1 MLRFLADE
9 NFHGDIVR
17 GLMLRQPVLDILRV
31 QDVGLGEADD
41 AEILVW
47 AAANDRIVLSH
58 DRATMPD
65 FAYQRVKDGQKM
77 AGLFLLNDRDPIGQS
92 INEILLMS
100 ACSEQSEWRDRVVY
114 LPL

>member
-17 GLMLRQPVLDILRV
+17 GLLTRRPDLDILRV

-41 AEILVW
+41 AEVLAW
-47 AAANDRIVLSH
+47 AAANARIVLSH
-58 DRATMPD
+58 DRATMPG
-65 FAYQRVKDGQKM
+65 FAYRRVIDGQEM
-77 AGLFLLNDRDPIGQS
+77 AGLFLLNDRDPIRQS